1 MQNTSIIE
9 EKPTVFESEVDKGT
23 EWGLTQLDSVMSHLK
38 ELESK
43 AIAEND
49 QELLN
54 KIRDSMA
61 RARGAEI
68 ELKNKFS
75 A

>member
-1 MQNTSIIE
+1 MQNTYTIE
-9 EKPTVFESEVDKGT
+9 EKPITAESGVPKGT
-23 EWGLTQLDSVMSHLK
+23 EWGLAQLDSVMSHLK

-43 AIAEND
+43 AIAGND

-61 RARGAEI
+61 RAKGAEI
-68 ELKNKFS
+68 ELKNRFIT
-75 A
+75 

>member
-1 MQNTSIIE
+1 MQNVFTIE
-9 EKPTVFESEVDKGT
+9 EKPITTESVVSKGS
-23 EWGLTQLDSVMSHLK
+23 EWGLAQLASVMGHLK

-68 ELKNKFS
+68 ELQNS
-75 A
+75 LLT